1 MLFNSTRDL
10 RNVIDLFFFAKN
22 IGKNL
27 NGEYK
32 QKILDHTKQSTAEL
46 LKLNLKRVIQ
56 KTAKKTGE
64 LISYKVADKII
75 KISTTP
81 LHNTSE
87 TVKNETEYIE
97 LDRDM
102 PRERYISSEK
112 RKKIIDKLRLI

>member
-1 MLFNSTRDL
+1 M
-10 RNVIDLFFFAKN
+10 FFAKN

-32 QKILDHTKQSTAEL
+32 QNILDHTKQSAAEL
-46 LKLNLKRVIQ
+46 LKLNLKTVIQ
-56 KTAKKTGE
+56 KTAKKTGD
-64 LISYKVADKII
+64 LISYKVADKIT

>member
-1 MLFNSTRDL
+1 M
-10 RNVIDLFFFAKN
+10 VN
-22 IGKNL
+22 INKTFLIILNNL
-27 NGEYK
+27 LQNY
-32 QKILDHTKQSTAEL
+32 
-46 LKLNLKRVIQ
+46 
-56 KTAKKTGE
+56 
-64 LISYKVADKII
+64 YKVADKIT